1 LKIIKL
7 NAIDSTNTYLKNLSK
22 KVALEDEL
30 IVITEKQTAGRG
42 QMHSQWS
49 SSVGQSLTFSVFK
62 RFDNL
67 RVGEQPTITYATSL
81 GLKNGLEKLQIPAIS
96 IKWPNDILSYK
107 KKLCGVLIENQTLGD
122 KIVSSVI
129 GIGLNVNEMN
139 FPQLPQ
145 ATSMKLT
152 SGINYDL
159 GEVFEVIS
167 SEILSSLNKIAG
179 NSSEALKQ
187 EYENVLFRKD
197 RVSVFEDIS
206 GEKFSGIIRGISNSG
221 KLKIE
226 LADESLQKYELK
238 QIKMLY

>member
-1 LKIIKL
+1 
-7 NAIDSTNTYLKNLSK
+7 
-22 KVALEDEL
+22 
-30 IVITEKQTAGRG
+30 
-42 QMHSQWS
+42 
-49 SSVGQSLTFSVFK
+49 
-62 RFDNL
+62 
-67 RVGEQPTITYATSL
+67 VGEQPTITYATSL